1 MLLGLPPKMVSPFKE
16 ARLIRPSTHA
26 KAVLFAIICLIVTLP
41 VPDAQAQKKRKWGSV
56 DFRLAEEGAQALER
70 VPQQSGMSSRYQRFK
85 DGVLVTDAESF
96 TIHEDTLDDHD
107 VYRVEVERWDD
118 AVGEIGQHTVFLDA
132 TTLRPLIVRH
142 REAGSQTWSEISY
155 ERKEA
160 VVTGGGSTSDT
171 FKTKDDTV
179 DFVTLQLLLLK
190 FFEDVDRMRFSFL
203 EDGSLYHFHA
213 SLKDVET
220 VVLESG
226 SYETLHLVCGMRGTW
241 AHFSPKL
248 HYWIEAAPPY
258 RLVRFQVKREVVEL
272 IE

>member
-1 MLLGLPPKMVSPFKE
+1 MRVILFTVLL
-16 ARLIRPSTHA
+16 
-26 KAVLFAIICLIVTLP
+26 LIVSLAAP
-41 VPDAQAQKKRKWGSV
+41 SAMAQKKRKWGSV
-56 DFRLAEEGAQALER
+56 DFRLAEEGAHALER
-70 VPQQSGMSSRYQRFK
+70 VGHQAGVTSQYQRFK
-85 DGVLVTDAESF
+85 DGVLITDKESF
-96 TIHEDTLDDHD
+96 TLHEDTLDDHD
-107 VYRVEVERWDD
+107 VFRVEVERWDD
-118 AVGEIGQHTVFLDA
+118 SAQEIGQHTVFLDA

-142 REAGSQTWSEISY
+142 REPGSRTWTEISY

-160 VVTGGGSTSDT
+160 VATSGGTTSDT

-226 SYETLHLVCGMRGTW
+226 SYETLHVVCGMRGTW

-248 HYWIEAAPPY
+248 HYWVEASPPY
-258 RLVRFQVKREVVEL
+258 RLIRFQVKREVVEL
-272 IE
+272 VE